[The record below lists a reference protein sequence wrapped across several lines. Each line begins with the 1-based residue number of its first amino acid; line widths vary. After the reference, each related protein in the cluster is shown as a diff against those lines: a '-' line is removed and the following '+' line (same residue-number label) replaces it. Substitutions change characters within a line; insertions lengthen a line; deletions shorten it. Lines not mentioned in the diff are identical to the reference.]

1 MVILYEI
8 ILVLIGITVL
18 MSFMTHGFRTG
29 FARGISALFS
39 LAAAAACLYLLS
51 KIWEDFMT
59 THLGGILSSVMMLVL
74 VLLLYKLFHVF
85 FSAINLIAK
94 LPLVRWL
101 DKGLGLISGLV
112 EGFFV
117 LYILQI
123 LLEKYLLV

>member
-8 ILVLIGITVL
+8 ILVMIGIAVL

-59 THLGGILSSVMMLVL
+59 THLG
-74 VLLLYKLFHVF
+74 YKLFHIF

-101 DKGLGLISGLV
+101 DKGLGLVNGLI